1 MSSSETQEGSDLA
14 LKFKSKK
21 PLTQTKPQ
29 SVEKDPILT
38 APTPEKTLQPA
49 PPRARNRNFAL
60 SIGEIRRAAAKSVG
74 EKKEQI
80 GSARRQIAW
89 PEENP
94 KKARVGAPKKLP
106 EKFEMLGEFFNC
118 LDSSIRLLRS
128 KGLKTSFRNICPAVE
143 DLTDRRFTYSHLA
156 QMKFILPEVIEIKKV
171 LVLDERTSCLKPDL
185 HVALN
190 VQALENDGKSKSEGG
205 GIVQLKKTL
214 NLRRVF
220 RDRLVQVSRSY
231 PEDYEIPEE
240 TLPHPFNCGKQD
252 IHRVKFSS
260 SSSPGEVSTDVDTV
274 EQPAVF
280 KTCLQGDEIPDE
292 THQTPSNQSM
302 EDLNFNIIR
311 TPSVPLPIK
320 TSFEAPK
327 NQQPEIASHLSLSFR
342 RHFSQKAKHS
352 ESENIQDDP
361 PKASL
366 RASNLSV
373 SESNLNTVC
382 SVKEDDI
389 AASSHGQVLNTV
401 CSVMEDSIAASSH
414 RQVLATPTKKIDP
427 LEDDGLPGNNTAIQS
442 APGKLASTPA
452 KLVSSPAKLMSITPA
467 PHPPKRCFMS
477 PEDSSLNKLVRRP
490 PRTRSLKF
498 DTPVK
503 SRNAEDE
510 VLDTDEASMDKDILD
525 ILPRD
530 LLQSLRDKERKAT
543 EERNPAIS
551 QAKRR
556 QKMIANLPKLFN
568 MIHFLVQSM
577 NRSFITKQE
586 LVHKIIWNHC
596 DMIDR
601 KDVEEQLNL
610 LLELVPDWI
619 SEKKL
624 GGDLLF
630 NINKRSCPEAI
641 RSRLEEAN

>member
-1 MSSSETQEGSDLA
+1 MRSSETKEASNPKPDL
-14 LKFKSKK
+14 
-21 PLTQTKPQ
+21 
-29 SVEKDPILT
+29 
-38 APTPEKTLQPA
+38 
-49 PPRARNRNFAL
+49 
-60 SIGEIRRAAAKSVG
+60 RAAAKSLG
-74 EKKEQI
+74 ESTQKQRTEQI

-89 PEENP
+89 PEEKP
-94 KKARVGAPKKLP
+94 KKTHVGAPKKLP
-106 EKFEMLGEFFNC
+106 EKYEMLGEFFNC

-156 QMKFILPEVIEIKKV
+156 QLKFILPEVIEIKKV
-171 LVLDERTSCLKPDL
+171 LVLDERTSCMKPDL
-185 HVALN
+185 HVTLN
-190 VQALENDGKSKSEGG
+190 VQALENDGKSKSEVG
-205 GIVQLKKTL
+205 GIMQLKKTL

-220 RDRLVQVSRSY
+220 RDRLVEVSRSH

-240 TLPHPFNCGKQD
+240 TLPHPFNSGKHEMHLD
-252 IHRVKFSS
+252 RVKFFSS
-260 SSSPGEVSTDVDTV
+260 SSPVDVSTSVGTV
-274 EQPAVF
+274 ELPAVST
-280 KTCLQGDEIPDE
+280 TCLHDDEISDG
-292 THQTPSNQSM
+292 THQMSSNQSM

-311 TPSVPLPIK
+311 NPSLSLTTK
-320 TSFEAPK
+320 TSCELTK
-327 NQQPEIASHLSLSFR
+327 NQQPEIASHLSQSFR
-342 RHFSQKAKHS
+342 RRFSQKAKSS

-361 PKASL
+361 PKPSL
-366 RASNLSV
+366 QASNLSV

-382 SVKEDDI
+382 FVKD
-389 AASSHGQVLNTV
+389 
-401 CSVMEDSIAASSH
+401 DSIAASSSH
-414 RQVLATPTKKIDP
+414 GQVPATPTKMIDP
-427 LEDDGLPGNNTAIQS
+427 LDDDGLRENNTSIQS
-442 APGKLASTPA
+442 APGTLASTPA
-452 KLVSSPAKLMSITPA
+452 KLVSTPARLMSITPA
-467 PHPPKRCFMS
+467 PHPPNRCFMS
-477 PEDSSLNKLVRRP
+477 PEDSSPNKLVRRP
-490 PRTRSLKF
+490 PRTRLLKF

-503 SRNAEDE
+503 SRNAEYE
-510 VLDTDEASMDKDILD
+510 VLDMDDTAIDKEILD
-525 ILPRD
+525 ILPGD

-556 QKMIANLPKLFN
+556 QKMITNLPKLFN

-577 NRSFITKQE
+577 NRSFITKEE

-601 KDVEEQLNL
+601 RDVEEQLNL